1 MWREFFGFAATV
13 FAVANGLIAIA
24 VALLPMRRSVL
35 KLRLAVLALVLSATA
50 VGATFYSI
58 YRAHV
63 QFERQQLDRDGIRK
77 QFDQFIAEGRRLLEQ
92 IRDDNREFPTAAA
105 DQWAQRAEVYL
116 RGKLGEA
123 YVPRFRKDVSELYG
137 EDPGVAAP
145 RLGYWRAVRNRTV
158 NLELI
163 GAEFSKAAR

>member
-1 MWREFFGFAATV
+1 MWREYSGFAATAL
-13 FAVANGLIAIA
+13 AVINGLIAIA

-35 KLRLAVLALVLSATA
+35 KLRLAALAMVLSATA
-50 VGATFYSI
+50 IGATFYSM

-77 QFDQFIAEGRRLLEQ
+77 QLDQFIAEGRRLLEQ
-92 IRDDNREFPTAAA
+92 FRDDSREFPTAAA
-105 DQWAQRAEVYL
+105 DQWAQRSEIYL
-116 RGKLGEA
+116 RDRLGAA
-123 YVPRFRKDVSELYG
+123 YVPRFRKDVSDLYG
-137 EDPGVAAP
+137 EDAGVAAA